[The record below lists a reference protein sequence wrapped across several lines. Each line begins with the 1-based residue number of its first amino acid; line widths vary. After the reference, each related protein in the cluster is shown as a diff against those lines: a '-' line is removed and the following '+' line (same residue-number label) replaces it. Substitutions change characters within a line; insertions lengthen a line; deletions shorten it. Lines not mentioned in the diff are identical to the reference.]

1 MHDKMFNN
9 MRDDKEREQALLSQ
23 MTLSET
29 GIDPESLQQLED
41 PLEMLQRSTEL
52 RHQMHHQT
60 SSPTNRYVNNNLT
73 SAAQYNFR
81 VHQ

>member
-29 GIDPESLQQLED
+29 TGIDPESLQ
-41 PLEMLQRSTEL
+41 
-52 RHQMHHQT
+52 
-60 SSPTNRYVNNNLT
+60 
-73 SAAQYNFR
+73 
-81 VHQ
+81 